1 MMSIK
6 KDIDWRNDGVNR

>member
-1 MMSIK
+1 MSIK